1 MRKFFEHYGSWFL
14 PGAGLLLFWAI
25 FVKTGLL
32 GMLPLWYWKL
42 KLKPLPSV
50 WMIIPAG
57 TILWGSIRWVHR
69 HPKFSVINVAI
80 LIVAGAVLQ
89 LAFGLTE
96 GRGLLGIQDRMIVT
110 GHAIFAKD
118 AFGPNACSGLIGR
131 YQTLLDKGQLP
142 EYPYSTKP
150 PGHFSFYIA
159 TRKLASLFT
168 FLGEKDTFEGMT
180 RFASF
185 FYPILTYLSLI
196 PLFFISRRLLGQ
208 KECYWPLFL
217 FLAVPN
223 IVLVTLHLDQCLFP
237 FVFMTSIALYLFGS
251 LDGRRLLLLL
261 SGSLAYLAF
270 FLSFGMIALPVYL
283 FVLTILLAVMN
294 PETIIAHSGIVSRLR
309 RRAADLV
316 LCAAG
321 FAMLHGLFLSVFN
334 YNCIIAYERAMSM
347 HVIWKVTDLTMARTL
362 YCGVLDIFETM
373 VWIGIPLSFL
383 FVFGLF
389 GVLRNGLARPVSLH
403 TVVALSTVAII
414 LLLAFGGR
422 TASEVARLWIF
433 MVPLLTLGAGSFLFK
448 LFPRRPI
455 WGLAWIM
462 GLQFLSILMI
472 KRYFDF
478 Y

>member
-1 MRKFFEHYGSWFL
+1 
-14 PGAGLLLFWAI
+14 
-25 FVKTGLL
+25 
-32 GMLPLWYWKL
+32 
-42 KLKPLPSV
+42 
-50 WMIIPAG
+50 
-57 TILWGSIRWVHR
+57 
-69 HPKFSVINVAI
+69 
-80 LIVAGAVLQ
+80 
-89 LAFGLTE
+89 
-96 GRGLLGIQDRMIVT
+96 
-110 GHAIFAKD
+110 
-118 AFGPNACSGLIGR
+118 
-131 YQTLLDKGQLP
+131 
-142 EYPYSTKP
+142 
-150 PGHFSFYIA
+150 
-159 TRKLASLFT
+159 
-168 FLGEKDTFEGMT
+168 
-180 RFASF
+180 
-185 FYPILTYLSLI
+185 
-196 PLFFISRRLLGQ
+196 
-208 KECYWPLFL
+208 
-217 FLAVPN
+217 
-223 IVLVTLHLDQCLFP
+223 
-237 FVFMTSIALYLFGS
+237 
-251 LDGRRLLLLL
+251 
-261 SGSLAYLAF
+261 
-270 FLSFGMIALPVYL
+270 MIALPVYL

-316 LCAAG
+316 LFAAG
-321 FAMLHGLFLSVFN
+321 FAMLHGLFLSVFH

-347 HVIWKVTDLTMARTL
+347 HVIWKVTDWTMARTL